1 MQDVGAVHQSWLVS
15 FDSAVNLAVLFVCL
29 FVWSFDYLTLVEQSF
44 VGCQLLLNDVER
56 SLSFLTVFTSQSQS
70 FTADRFQRF

>member
-15 FDSAVNLAVLFVCL
+15 SKSSGFVYF

>member
-1 MQDVGAVHQSWLVS
+1 MVGQ

-29 FVWSFDYLTLVEQSF
+29 SFDYLTLVEQSF

-56 SLSFLTVFTSQSQS
+56 SLSFLTVFTIQSQS